1 MNQIEEIEL
10 DSLRKV
16 EANFLEAVKTYE
28 YQMSVYS
35 DLYEKAKKRRE
46 AYEAK
51 IKTEINY

>member
-1 MNQIEEIEL
+1 MKPIEEIEL
-10 DSLRKV
+10 DSLRKI
-16 EANFLEAVKTYE
+16 EANLLEAVKTFE
-28 YQMSVYS
+28 YQMDCYS